1 MRVENSPDIQSDAQ
15 ENKRR
20 YESKV
25 GEHLL
30 VDWLEEETLNLEARR
45 ASASRYDD
53 EAIASMRGVRRWY
66 RWIVFFI
73 ALLVPLVL
81 LGLLFA
87 LIHCGRLCALGDWA
101 QAVLV
106 FGTFSSFIVIY
117 AFLLVAVF
125 SRAQA
130 SNDEGRKDDFSP
142 LKSAMVEAAKT
153 IAAKSGS

>member
-1 MRVENSPDIQSDAQ
+1 MRVENHPEIKSNAQ
-15 ENKRR
+15 ESEGR
-20 YESKV
+20 YEDKASD
-25 GEHLL
+25 HLMSGYL
-30 VDWLEEETLNLEARR
+30 ASRR
-45 ASASRYDD
+45 ESASKYDD
-53 EAIASMRGVRRWY
+53 EAIASMRGLRRWY
-66 RWIVFFI
+66 RRIVFCV

-87 LIHCGRLCALGDWA
+87 LIHCGRLSTLGDWA

-130 SNDEGRKDDFSP
+130 SNDDGRKDDFSP

>member
-1 MRVENSPDIQSDAQ
+1 MRVENHPEIKSNAQ
-15 ENKRR
+15 ESEGR
-20 YESKV
+20 YEDKASD
-25 GEHLL
+25 HLMSGYL
-30 VDWLEEETLNLEARR
+30 ASRR
-45 ASASRYDD
+45 ESASRYDD

-66 RWIVFFI
+66 RRIVFCV

-87 LIHCGRLCALGDWA
+87 LIHCGRLSTLGDWA

-130 SNDEGRKDDFSP
+130 SNDEGRKDDFSA

>member
-1 MRVENSPDIQSDAQ
+1 MKVENSPEIQSDAQ
-15 ENKRR
+15 EDKRR
-20 YESKV
+20 YESKA
-25 GEHLL
+25 GEHLF

-45 ASASRYDD
+45 ESASRHDD
-53 EAIASMRGVRRWY
+53 EVFASMRGVRSVY
-66 RWIVFFI
+66 RKVVFLV

-87 LIHCGRLCALGDWA
+87 LIHCDRLSALGEWA

-130 SNDEGRKDDFSP
+130 SNDEGRKDDFSA